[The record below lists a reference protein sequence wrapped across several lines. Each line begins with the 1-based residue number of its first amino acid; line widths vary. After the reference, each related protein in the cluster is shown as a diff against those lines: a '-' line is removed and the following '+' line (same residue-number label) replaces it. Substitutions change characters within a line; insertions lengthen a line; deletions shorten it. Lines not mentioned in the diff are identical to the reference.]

1 MRAMAVSIYLYG
13 CEIWTLTDKKWRKLE
28 AFEMK
33 CHRSVLGI
41 TWKEKK
47 TNEDV
52 LKLVA
57 DNCDGS
63 PTERLMTVIKKRK
76 FTFFGHELRRDK
88 VTKDFNARN
97 V

>member
-1 MRAMAVSIYLYG
+1 MRAMVVSILLYR
-13 CEIWTLTDKKWRKLE
+13 CENWKLTDKIWRKLE

-33 CHRSVLGI
+33 CYRRLLGI

-47 TNEDV
+47 TNDDV
-52 LKLVA
+52 LQLVA

-76 FTFFGHELRRDK
+76 LTFFGHELRRDK
-88 VTKDFNARN
+88 VTKTLM
-97 V
+97 